1 MTPSGSKARV
11 DANLAAVRLSRRL
24 EEEHRPATTTDE
36 RRVLAGWSSWGAV
49 PQVFDRGRDEF
60 GDQRAALEGLLTP
73 AEFDAARRTTVN
85 AHYTDPAIAGLMWEA
100 LQRLGIN
107 DGQVLEPGSGS
118 GTFLGLAPDAVQMT
132 GVELD
137 PVTARIARAL
147 YPSAEVRTESFA
159 DSPFLAGHFDAA
171 IGNVPF
177 ADVVLHDRRHN
188 PGGHVM
194 DDHFIVKSLNLVRP
208 GGVAA
213 FLTSSFTMD
222 RTNPAARR
230 EMHALADLVGA
241 VRLPSG
247 SHRRTAGTEVV
258 TDLLLFRR
266 REAGRAPG
274 EDSWTL
280 TQPLKVDDHV
290 IRVGGYFAEHRDQV
304 LGRFSVGQGMYG
316 AETVRVV

>member
-1 MTPSGSKARV
+1 M
-11 DANLAAVRLSRRL
+11 
-24 EEEHRPATTTDE
+24 H
-36 RRVLAGWSSWGAV
+36 
-49 PQVFDRGRDEF
+49 
-60 GDQRAALEGLLTP
+60 
-73 AEFDAARRTTVN
+73 
-85 AHYTDPAIAGLMWEA
+85 
-100 LQRLGIN
+100 
-107 DGQVLEPGSGS
+107 
-118 GTFLGLAPDAVQMT
+118 
-132 GVELD
+132 
-137 PVTARIARAL
+137 
-147 YPSAEVRTESFA
+147 
-159 DSPFLAGHFDAA
+159 
-171 IGNVPF
+171 
-177 ADVVLHDRRHN
+177 
-188 PGGHVM
+188 
-194 DDHFIVKSLNLVRP
+194 DHFIVKSLNLVRP

-290 IRVGGYFAEHRDQV
+290 IRVGGYFAEHPDQV
-304 LGRFSVGQGMYG
+304 LGRFWVGQGMYG
-316 AETVRVV
+316 AETVRVVGDVADVPTALRGRLEELVSVAAVEGLTAGPRPVDLGARAAAHVPDGQHWTGHISAHQDGAFTVLTAFGEEELPVPATQATELR